1 MPIDKPTRV
10 LVAEDHPANAELLKE
25 CLTGAGYQVTLAVNG
40 EEALRMA
47 LADPPEIILLD
58 VAMPKM
64 DGFEAC
70 RRLRATAATATI
82 PILFVTALDSDA
94 DKEQGIQAGADDF
107 LNKPINIF
115 EVLTRVKSLLRVRH
129 LSSDLERALAY
140 IRDLETERTQ
150 KRATHARDEADRQKR
165 PS

>member
-1 MPIDKPTRV
+1 MPTDKPTRI
-10 LVAEDHPANAELLKE
+10 LIAEDHPANAELLKE
-25 CLTGAGYQVTLAVNG
+25 CLTSAGYQVTHAVNG
-40 EEALRMA
+40 EEAVRLA
-47 LADPPEIILLD
+47 LAEPPELILLD
-58 VAMPKM
+58 VAMPRM

-70 RRLRATAATATI
+70 RRLRANASTGNI
-82 PILFVTALDSDA
+82 PIVFVTALDSDS

-140 IRDLETERTQ
+140 IRDLETERTA
-150 KRATHARDEADRQKR
+150 KRSAHVREEADRQKR
-165 PS
+165 PT